1 MEREIRILILED
13 VPTDAELA
21 ERELRKAGIPF
32 TARRADSKEAF
43 LDGLRDFR
51 PDAILADYALPR
63 FNALE
68 ALRVA
73 RDERP
78 DTPFILVTGSQGEET
93 AVALIREGAD
103 DYILKSSLKR
113 LPTALLNALKRK
125 ESERAHRRLI
135 SILEATT
142 DFVGMTDAEGRAVYL
157 NQGGRRMIGVGED
170 ESIQGFSVAEGHPA
184 WARPLFHEAL
194 LTAVRDGVWQGET
207 ALLRR
212 DGREIPVSQV
222 IMAHKASDG
231 TVEFFSS
238 VARDIT
244 EIKRAEESLRE
255 SERRYR
261 SLVESVTNYIY
272 TVRVEEGRAVET
284 LHGPGC
290 AAVTGYAEEE
300 YKTDPQLWLRMVHEE
315 DREAV
320 TALSAR
326 LLSGEDVQPLEHRII
341 HKDGSIRWV
350 RNTPVQRRDRA
361 GRLVAYDGLV
371 VDITEE
377 KKLEEQLRH
386 SQKMEA
392 IGRLA
397 GGIAHDFNNILTGII
412 GYGNLLKR
420 KIEKGAPPE
429 DEVDQVL
436 DLAGKA
442 AHLTQGLLA
451 FSRRQAIWPKPV
463 NLNDLVAR
471 VERLLAR
478 IIGEDIELRIGL
490 AEGVL
495 VALADSGSIE
505 QVLMNLAANAR
516 DAMPRGGRLTI
527 ETDRAVLDGDFVRMH
542 GYGQPGMYALV
553 EVSDTGVGMDEKT
566 RRRIFE
572 PFFTTK
578 EVGKGTG
585 LGLSMCYGIVKQHNG
600 YINVYSE
607 PGRGTIFRIYL
618 PLAAEEA
625 EEPPP
630 EEPEIQVGG
639 TETVLLA
646 EDDADVRK
654 LTRAVLEE
662 FGYRVVEA
670 VDGEEAVRQY
680 REHGEK
686 IDLVILDV
694 IMPRKD
700 GRAAYEEIKRIRPDA
715 KALFLSGYAAGHIRP
730 EEVGGEGLRFL
741 AKPISPRELLRE
753 VRRAIEE

>member
-1 MEREIRILILED
+1 MEKEIRILILED

-32 TARRADSKEAF
+32 AARRADSKEAF
-43 LDGLRDFR
+43 LNGLREFR
-51 PDAILADYALPR
+51 PDAILADYSLPR

-68 ALRVA
+68 ALRLM

-78 DTPFILVTGSQGEET
+78 GTPFILVTGSQGEET

-142 DFVGMTDAEGRAVYL
+142 DFVGITDPEGRAVYL
-157 NQGGRRMIGVGED
+157 NRGGRRMIGVGEE

-184 WARPLFHEAL
+184 WVRPLFDEAL
-194 LTAVRDGVWQGET
+194 STAVRDGVWQGET

-212 DGREIPVSQV
+212 DGGEVPVSQV
-222 IMAHKASDG
+222 ILAHKASDG
-231 TVEFFSS
+231 TVEFFST
-238 VARDIT
+238 VMRDIT
-244 EIKRAEESLRE
+244 KIRRAEESLRE

-261 SLVESVTNYIY
+261 SIVESVTNYIY
-272 TVRVEEGRAVET
+272 TVKVEEGRAVET

-290 AAVTGYAEEE
+290 AAVTGYTEEE
-300 YKTDPQLWLRMVHEE
+300 YRIDPHLWLRMVHEE

-320 TALSAR
+320 VDLSAR
-326 LLSGEDVQPLEHRII
+326 LLSGEDVQSMEHRII
-341 HKDGSIRWV
+341 HKDGSIHWV
-350 RNTPVQRRDRA
+350 RNTPVPRRDRT

-371 VDITEE
+371 ADVTEE

-386 SQKMEA
+386 AQKMEA
-392 IGRLA
+392 IGQLA
-397 GGIAHDFNNILTGII
+397 GGIAHDFNNILTAII
-412 GYGNLLKR
+412 GYGSLLKR
-420 KIEKGAPPE
+420 KIDKGAPPG

-436 DLAGKA
+436 GLAEKA

-463 NLNDLVAR
+463 DLSDLVVR
-471 VERLLAR
+471 VEKLLAR
-478 IIGEDIELRIGL
+478 IIGEDVELRVGL
-490 AEGVL
+490 SEGAL

-516 DAMPRGGRLTI
+516 DAMPRGGRLSV

-542 GYGQPGMYALV
+542 GYGRPGTYALIT
-553 EVSDTGVGMDEKT
+553 VSDTGVGMDEPT
-566 RRRIFE
+566 RRRVFE

-578 EVGKGTG
+578 GVGKGTG

-607 PGRGTIFRIYL
+607 PGRGTTFRIYL
-618 PLAAEEA
+618 PLAAGEA
-625 EEPPP
+625 EESPP
-630 EEPEIQVGG
+630 ETVETQGGG

-646 EDDADVRK
+646 EDDADVRR
-654 LTRAVLEE
+654 LTRTVLEE

-670 VDGEEAVRQY
+670 VDGEDAVRKF
-680 REHGEK
+680 REHGQAV
-686 IDLVILDV
+686 DLVILDV

-700 GRAAYEEIKRIRPDA
+700 GRAAYEEIRRIRPEA
-715 KALFLSGYAAGHIRP
+715 KALFLSGYAAGHIQPGDVR
-730 EEVGGEGLRFL
+730 GEGLRFL

-753 VRRAIEE
+753 VRRAIEA